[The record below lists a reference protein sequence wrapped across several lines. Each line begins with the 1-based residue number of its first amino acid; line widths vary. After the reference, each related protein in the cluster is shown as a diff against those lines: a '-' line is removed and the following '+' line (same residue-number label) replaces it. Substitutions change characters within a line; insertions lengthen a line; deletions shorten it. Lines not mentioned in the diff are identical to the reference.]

1 MSPRRARI
9 RPAGAGPSTGDR
21 PRCRH
26 RPGRS
31 AVTAEHPSPR
41 PVCELLFEL
50 SSVAGAAAGAYVAA
64 PPRAL
69 AISMPSPACEV
80 PRRLRPAGGRPR
92 CGPEPAALCSIHLH
106 LPASP
111 CEPKQYAQTDSPQY
125 SSPQHLTLL
134 LCQSLLTTSDPFHI
148 FLLSPPY
155 STPIC
160 KPGGA
165 PATAGRA

>member
-69 AISMPSPACEV
+69 AIS
-80 PRRLRPAGGRPR
+80 
-92 CGPEPAALCSIHLH
+92 
-106 LPASP
+106 
-111 CEPKQYAQTDSPQY
+111 Y
-125 SSPQHLTLL
+125 
-134 LCQSLLTTSDPFHI
+134 PFHI
-148 FLLSPPY
+148 FLVSPAF
-155 STPIC
+155 TPLHYNDDGSPAI
-160 KPGGA
+160 PVVARNGA
-165 PATAGRA
+165 